1 MNTQPPS
8 FTRRRLLAVGGAA
21 LASATP
27 WVRAQSSTP
36 VKIWV
41 GFAAGGSADQTA
53 RQVAEQLRSAL
64 GRPVVVENRTG
75 AGGRL
80 MLEQAKSA
88 KPDGETLVFVPHGPM
103 TLFPHI
109 YRSLRYAPAD
119 FAPIGRVCTF
129 DYALA
134 TGPATS
140 AQSLPDY
147 LKWAANPDNKAA
159 FGSPGAGTIPHL
171 IGQMLAH
178 RAGVSLTHVGY
189 RGAAPSVLDAMGGN
203 ISLVS
208 GPLADM
214 LQYHQAGK
222 LRVLATT
229 GAARTHFLP
238 EVPTLKESGVDFVM
252 DGWYG
257 LYVPQATPAATI
269 ATVSQ
274 AIRDAAPAL
283 TEPLA
288 RSALVMAPTTPGELA
303 QMQVTE
309 TALWGDIVKQVGF
322 EPEG

>member
-1 MNTQPPS
+1 MKTPS
-8 FTRRRLLAVGGAA
+8 PSLSRRRLLTLGGAA
-21 LASATP
+21 LTAATP
-27 WVRAQSSTP
+27 WVRAQSSAP

-53 RQVAEQLRSAL
+53 RQVAEPLRGAL

-109 YRSLRYAPAD
+109 YRSLRYAPDD
-119 FAPIGRVCTF
+119 FTPIGRVCTF

-134 TGPATS
+134 CGPATP
-140 AQSLPDY
+140 AQSLPAY
-147 LKWAANPDNKAA
+147 LKWAADPQNKAA

-178 RAGVSLTHVGY
+178 RTGVSLTHVGY

-229 GAARTHFLP
+229 GMARTHFLP
-238 EVPTLKESGVDFVM
+238 DVPTLKESGVDFAM

-257 LYVPQATPAATI
+257 LYAPKGTPAATVT
-269 ATVSQ
+269 AVSQ

-283 TEPLA
+283 TDPLA
-288 RSALVMAPTTPGELA
+288 RSALAMAPTTPEALA
-303 QMQVTE
+303 QLQASE